1 MKIWANGISSAANG
15 VIRPFRIYTTART
28 RNRSA
33 GTGPSKG
40 LSMHHPYG
48 RIGGSILACLL
59 LLSAFAT
66 GPAAEDSGRR
76 NPALPSDDDLI
87 LFDDSAPDLPI
98 HVDVMGANQ
107 AAFPVLYGE
116 VEATVARASDSLPTE
131 AAAPSESPSASREP
145 VTVTVTVRP
154 SPVEA
159 ATSSAGSS
167 ALDSVA
173 AAVSP
178 ASAPAETPVAATTEP
193 APPPAAV
200 ASAPAEP
207 VPLPPPAELT
217 GSAPATA
224 ARSTP
229 AGAVDSGVVP
239 TIAPVVTAPTVG
251 LAELGSGRSPDGT
264 PIPPPPLPELPATT
278 PEPPLPPPDLALV
291 RAEFNRLKTFCEED
305 SLGSAAEVYA
315 RLPEFGKDEEVN
327 RLRADAANLLILAL
341 ARADNLSAAKRI
353 YESVPVDPIGYDA
366 SLAKA
371 RAVIN
376 LTTHY
381 VRAERFN
388 DAFTILMDVGNIPNR
403 SALNNELF
411 RLMARMIPYLD
422 NAEETDKA
430 QTVFDLLLAEVKS
443 PGTAALFS
451 DNVAGVLK
459 YLFHYVDKTES
470 PPRRRIRLDFLEYI
484 FAELERYAENQ
495 DIRLIRKQLGDG
507 LAERYSGDPERA
519 ARFYTETG
527 L

>member
-1 MKIWANGISSAANG
+1 
-15 VIRPFRIYTTART
+15 
-28 RNRSA
+28 
-33 GTGPSKG
+33 
-40 LSMHHPYG
+40 MHHPYG
-48 RIGGSILACLL
+48 RIGGSLLVCFL
-59 LLSAFAT
+59 LLSAIVT
-66 GPAAEDSGRR
+66 GPAGEEAGRR

-116 VEATVARASDSLPTE
+116 VEATVARATDAAPDHPAAPADSGSTTSASGQPTGVTITVTTSPVVPGSAAEPSFPAGVADAAPTPVIPTE
-131 AAAPSESPSASREP
+131 TAIVAPAGAAPSD
-145 VTVTVTVRP
+145 TV
-154 SPVEA
+154 A
-159 ATSSAGSS
+159 
-167 ALDSVA
+167 
-173 AAVSP
+173 
-178 ASAPAETPVAATTEP
+178 
-193 APPPAAV
+193 PPAAV
-200 ASAPAEP
+200 ASAPGEP
-207 VPLPPPAELT
+207 VPLPPPVELT
-217 GSAPATA
+217 GPGPATA

-251 LAELGSGRSPDGT
+251 LAELGTGGSPDGT

-327 RLRADAANLLILAL
+327 HLRADAANLLILAL

-353 YESVPVDPIGYDA
+353 YESVPLDPPGYDA

-376 LTTHY
+376 LTTYY

-388 DAFTILMDVGNIPNR
+388 DAFAILMDVGSIPNR

-459 YLFHYVDKTES
+459 YLFYYVDKTES

-507 LAERYSGDPERA
+507 LAERYSGVPERA

-527 L
+527 Q